1 VKRVSVK
8 RLLLSALVAFLA
20 LAGAYLLVIRPWQLT
35 WGATDEEV
43 RRSMPGD
50 GINANPSFNGT
61 RAVTVEAGPEHIWP
75 WLVQMGYRRAGF
87 YSYDRLDNDGIPS
100 ADRII
105 SEYQSLKVGDRV
117 PMAASAYAE
126 VLEMDPPHSML
137 WVFRGKGQW
146 ESATWARGLYE
157 EDAGHTRLVSRLRVS
172 YKWAR
177 PSIVPMLI
185 TDVVELVMM
194 RECLLG
200 IKRRAERLA
209 REST

>member
-1 VKRVSVK
+1 VKCVSLK
-8 RLLLSALVAFLA
+8 RLLLSASVACMA
-20 LAGAYLLVIRPWQLT
+20 LIGAYLLLIRPWHLT
-35 WGATDEEV
+35 WGATDEEI
-43 RRSMPGD
+43 RRPMPGD
-50 GINANPSFNGT
+50 GIHANPSFNGT

-75 WLVQMGYRRAGF
+75 WLVQMGYRQAGF

-100 ADRII
+100 ADQII
-105 SEYQSLKVGDRV
+105 PEYQSLKVGDRV

-126 VLEMDPPHSML
+126 VLEMDPLHSML

-146 ESATWARGLYE
+146 ENATWAWGLYE

>member
-1 VKRVSVK
+1 VKRVSLK
-8 RLLLSALVAFLA
+8 RLVLGALVVFMA
-20 LAGAYLLVIRPWQLT
+20 LAGAYLLVIRPWHLT

-43 RRSMPGD
+43 RRPMPGD
-50 GINANPSFNGT
+50 GIHANPSFNGT

-126 VLEMDPPHSML
+126 VLEMDPPYSML
-137 WVFRGKGQW
+137 WVFQGKGQW
-146 ESATWARGLYE
+146 ENATWAWGLYE
-157 EDAGHTRLVSRLRVS
+157 EDAGQTRLVSRLRVS

>member
-1 VKRVSVK
+1 VKRVSLK
-8 RLLLSALVAFLA
+8 RLLLSALVAVLA
-20 LAGAYLLVIRPWQLT
+20 LAGAYILVIRPWQLT

-61 RAVTVEAGPEHIWP
+61 RAVSVEAGPEHIWP

-100 ADRII
+100 ANRII

-146 ESATWARGLYE
+146 ESATWAWGLYE

>member
-1 VKRVSVK
+1 MQIIGWLVLGIV
-8 RLLLSALVAFLA
+8 ALGVLYTF
-20 LAGAYLLVIRPWQLT
+20 VIRPWHLT

-43 RRSMPGD
+43 RRPMPGD

-61 RAVTVEAGPEHIWP
+61 RAVSVEAGPEHIWP

-146 ESATWARGLYE
+146 ENATWTWGLYE

-200 IKRRAERLA
+200 VKRRAERLA

>member
-1 VKRVSVK
+1 M
-8 RLLLSALVAFLA
+8 ALI
-20 LAGAYLLVIRPWQLT
+20 GAYLLLIRPWHLT

-43 RRSMPGD
+43 RRPMPGD
-50 GINANPSFNGT
+50 GIHATPSFSGT

-100 ADRII
+100 ADQII

-137 WVFRGKGQW
+137 WVFRGEGQW
-146 ESATWARGLYE
+146 ENATWAWGLYE

>member
-1 VKRVSVK
+1 M
-8 RLLLSALVAFLA
+8 ALI
-20 LAGAYLLVIRPWQLT
+20 GAYLLVIRPWHLT

-43 RRSMPGD
+43 RRPMPGD
-50 GINANPSFNGT
+50 GIHANPSFNGT
-61 RAVTVEAGPEHIWP
+61 RAVTVEAGPEHVWP

-87 YSYDRLDNDGIPS
+87 YSHDRLDNDGIPS
-100 ADRII
+100 ADRIVP
-105 SEYQSLKVGDRV
+105 EYQGLKVGDRV

-146 ESATWARGLYE
+146 ENATWAWGLYE
-157 EDAGHTRLVSRLRVS
+157 EDAGHTRLVSRLRVR

-200 IKRRAERLA
+200 IKRRAERLT